1 MIHSM
6 IHSTTLQRS
15 TGIRPVLQDLS
26 TRSLRSDRE
35 LAICACALLLL
46 LLLLLPADGAIAL
59 IKEERAP
66 LLRQYDAH

>member
-1 MIHSM
+1 
-6 IHSTTLQRS
+6 
-15 TGIRPVLQDLS
+15 
-26 TRSLRSDRE
+26 